1 MTGRRVEPGSI
12 SSDGT
17 PDESVFVIA
26 GLLNADGAAYRGV
39 RSPKMRPMRIRAAAG
54 GDQSQRRKD
63 EVGREEKRRRDKITT
78 RRGGTSRFNEL

>member
-17 PDESVFVIA
+17 IDASLFVIA

-39 RSPKMRPMRIRAAAG
+39 RSPKTRPMRMQAAAR
-54 GDQSQRRKD
+54 GDQSQRRD
-63 EVGREEKRRRDKITT
+63 DGRGWDEKRRR
-78 RRGGTSRFNEL
+78 